1 MRAKAAKA
9 LGKPRERDLGAI
21 IGGDLDA
28 LSGDELAISTLQD
41 VCRGAANP
49 ASARAQAARTLLE
62 LSGRLKDTHSDKAK
76 PASELSAQELD
87 QLIASEKDTAS
98 GA

>member
-1 MRAKAAKA
+1 MRAKAAKGA
-9 LGKPRERDLGAI
+9 SGAQGVDLGALE
-21 IGGDLDA
+21 GDA
-28 LSGDELAISTLQD
+28 LAIQTLQE
-41 VCRGAANP
+41 VCRGVEAP

-62 LSGRLKDTHSDKAK
+62 LSGRLKDTNKDHAK

-87 QLIASEKDTAS
+87 QLIASEKDTGAS